1 MCLNFE
7 GEKEGRSY
15 KFQYQYTDFILK
27 QSVSLLDMVNILSNL
42 TYFYYFL
49 LARELSHLIQEG
61 TRLIKSREHY
71 EPPESVCVGG
81 GGHLPRNQKKQN
93 RKFTIFAKSSK
104 F

>member
-1 MCLNFE
+1 
-7 GEKEGRSY
+7 
-15 KFQYQYTDFILK
+15 
-27 QSVSLLDMVNILSNL
+27 MVNILSNL

-81 GGHLPRNQKKQN
+81 GGGHLPRNQKKQN

>member
-1 MCLNFE
+1 
-7 GEKEGRSY
+7 
-15 KFQYQYTDFILK
+15 
-27 QSVSLLDMVNILSNL
+27 MVNILSNL
-42 TYFYYFL
+42 TYLYYFL

-81 GGHLPRNQKKQN
+81 GGGTYPETQKTKPE
-93 RKFTIFAKSSK
+93 FTIFAKSSK